1 MQQLAED
8 VNDPVSQRAAFQFL
22 GRCVLVWLEPAS
34 GSNGQANGQS
44 QTLPGFERY
53 VYERL
58 IPSAFSVLASPQFN
72 VKDGQMLVVS
82 ASLNGSP
89 HCSHLSPPLR
99 SFTRYATSCQL
110 SLRPEAKSRSI
121 SSLKFSCP
129 PRAGRQRLR
138 RSSPRSSGSS
148 TARLSKSTSRI
159 LFVLHVH
166 NTICAFLR

>member
-22 GRCVLVWLEPAS
+22 GRCVLVWLEPAP

-82 ASLNGSP
+82 ISINHFLRY
-89 HCSHLSPPLR
+89 SHPLPFAR
-99 SFTRYATSCQL
+99 SFTKYATSCRL
-110 SLRPEAKSRSI
+110 SRRPEAKNHSI
-121 SSLKFSCP
+121 SLPKFSCLL
-129 PRAGRQRLR
+129 RAGRQRPR
-138 RSSPRSSGSS
+138 RNSPRSSGS
-148 TARLSKSTSRI
+148 
-159 LFVLHVH
+159 
-166 NTICAFLR
+166 